1 MNLNGNKGNKGII
14 GAGIKVLVHLTLDES
29 KNKGTVTLGQDINGN
44 KGTQGQM
51 SLEKK
56 IFGVRLHMFGA
67 QSLCMKGRCCMGHSK
82 ESLKYYPKH
91 LHSRPS
97 PTASPLESH

>member
-1 MNLNGNKGNKGII
+1 MEKK
-14 GAGIKVLVHLTLDES
+14 IK
-29 KNKGTVTLGQDINGN
+29 N

-56 IFGVRLHMFGA
+56 IQVIGARVRLVRLVRLHMFGA

-82 ESLKYYPKH
+82 ESLKYYPNA
-91 LHSRPS
+91 LQSQ
-97 PTASPLESH
+97 A